1 MGSVMGGSVARQQEG
16 PLPEQSFLRYVALG
30 DSQTEGVGDGGEST
44 GLRGFADRF
53 AHRLAEHHPSLSYA
67 NLAVRGRRAHQVHQE
82 QLAPALALE
91 PDVAT
96 VVAGVN
102 DLLRPGF
109 DPGQVAEQIAS
120 MWVALRDQGA
130 RVLTMTF
137 PDLSLPAPLGRPVL
151 GRVRSLNACLR
162 RAARQEGVLW
172 AEMEGHQVVGD
183 QRLWCADR
191 LHASGQGHERMAA
204 ALAQVVG
211 LPGSD
216 DAWTRPLPGPGPV
229 APAGWQAVAAEARW
243 AARFVGPWALRR
255 VRGRSSGDGRRAKR
269 PFLMP
274 VR

>member
-1 MGSVMGGSVARQQEG
+1 MMGEPVVRQQST
-16 PLPEQSFLRYVALG
+16 PVPEQSFLRYVALG
-30 DSQTEGVGDGGEST
+30 DSQTEGVGDGLEST

-67 NLAVRGRRAHQVHQE
+67 NLAVRGRRVHQIHQE
-82 QLAPALALE
+82 QLAPALALQ

-109 DPGQVAEQIAS
+109 DPGRVAEQVEA
-120 MWVALRDQGA
+120 MWVALREQGA
-130 RVLTMTF
+130 SVLTMTF
-137 PDLSLPAPLGRPVL
+137 PEVPLPAPMGRAVL
-151 GRVRSLNACLR
+151 ARLRALNACLR
-162 RAARQEGVLW
+162 RAAREQGVLL
-172 AEMEGHQVVGD
+172 ADLEGHRVVAD

-191 LHASGQGHERMAA
+191 LHACAEGHERMAA
-204 ALAQVVG
+204 ALAQALG

-216 DAWTRPLPGPGPV
+216 GAWTHPLPGLAPV

-243 AARFVGPWALRR
+243 AARFVGPWVMRR
-255 VRGRSSGDGRRAKR
+255 VRGRSSGDGRGAKR

>member
-1 MGSVMGGSVARQQEG
+1 MGGSVARRQEG
-16 PLPEQSFLRYVALG
+16 PVSEQPFLRYVALG
-30 DSQTEGVGDGGEST
+30 DSQTEGVGDGGEFT

-67 NLAVRGRRAHQVHQE
+67 NLAVRGRRTHQIRQE

-109 DPGQVAEQIAS
+109 DPEQVAS
-120 MWVALRDQGA
+120 MWVELRDQGA

-137 PDLSLPAPLGRPVL
+137 PDLSLPAPMGPAVL
-151 GRVRSLNACLR
+151 DRVRALNACLR
-162 RAARQEGVLW
+162 RAARREGVLW

-191 LHASGQGHERMAA
+191 LHASGEGHERMAA
-204 ALAQVVG
+204 ALAQVLG

-216 DAWTRPLPGPGPV
+216 DAWTRPLPGPAPV

-243 AARFVGPWALRR
+243 AAHFVGPWLVRR